1 MAQINTLEDYTV
13 GGVIKEVW
21 GFFEYIELSKCTSKS
36 ILPKSICLYISN
48 LLYPDSANKFTSKS
62 LIALSSC
69 CVQGSLFT
77 PPCNAYFA
85 SHSDAYEHVLTIANL
100 INVYFSIFL
109 TFKFSDMSYGLSCN
123 WIVFGLGKGFLIL
136 PSKFSYGIPYAR
148 HYNLRFV

>member
-1 MAQINTLEDYTV
+1 MAQINILKDYTV
-13 GGVIKEVW
+13 GGIIKKIWDSELT
-21 GFFEYIELSKCTSKS
+21 FFICKDLSKCTSKS
-36 ILPKSICLYISN
+36 IWPKSICLYISD
-48 LLYPDSANKFTSKS
+48 LLCPECANKFSSKS

-100 INVYFSIFL
+100 ISVYFSIFL
-109 TFKFSDMSYGLSCN
+109 IFTFSDMSYGLSWN

-136 PSKFSYGIPYAR
+136 PYKFS
-148 HYNLRFV
+148 